1 MDKKEQEAIQRI
13 IDFSLEELEKAGG
26 DVREFKRENC
36 WLCSRCMAV
45 AIEREIDRIKGINI
59 NWIKI

>member
-45 AIEREIDRIKGINI
+45 AIEREIDRIKR
-59 NWIKI
+59 